1 MSEIVFSNLASK
13 NPLCSGSISS
23 WNWFTDEPGQIDCYQ
38 VIVGD
43 NPPYYDCKWILEST
57 ACPEGCSSTP
67 PDRDGQYND
76 EQLNGTCE

>member
-23 WNWFTDEPGQIDCYQ
+23 WHWFTDEPGQIDCYI
-38 VIVGD
+38 VTVGD
-43 NPPYYDCKWILEST
+43 NPPYYDCKWILST